1 MSISLVPPSQFRPA
15 TELVNRAALA
25 SRPLHFDGT
34 DVSGAV
40 RGVSRKRP
48 LEGYTGHGPPDDPSV
63 SSSSDRGGRDP
74 PSDGTGVWIPGEPSP
89 AGRSGRGTLGAPGVN
104 WPVNKSRP
112 IYSHFRTSPIPYQL
126 SIVTLCSV
134 QRPSEQWAERSARA
148 VRFHENELLAP
159 VGTENCHKAH
169 KGELVYELIN
179 NDGTPQRDINEYDG
193 YKRVFACVNGLT
205 IFDRIKFSGFMA
217 FNQNASHPDEVGTL
231 QIAGTCTVTHTGP
244 HKIHAG
250 QIVYFSPYP
259 YIRFNDYGKKE
270 PAIWEVGIPGQTGE
284 KDFTGVSLAKFKP
297 ALYGL
302 VEQDTAAFIRSVEK
316 SIDKLLKYA
325 IDGSPGKANDLTE
338 QRLTELAEQ
347 VRSTRFLYDPP
358 LFPMRLYAEVYLW
371 RKAFSY
377 ASNVFLANASTTE
390 RELARAFYRVIT
402 RHYSALQTASMAFR
416 DALGSPMTSYAH
428 MVLEP
433 ATSTEIMD
441 DKYFGVNEIN
451 GGVNYIRNP
460 ELFRETGLTIST
472 LLLEWSRTLLQFYQA
487 DQDDFLKSHCIGTA
501 MRDAMPGHM
510 LDIMI
515 AFYMR

>member
-1 MSISLVPPSQFRPA
+1 MSIALVPSAQFLPA
-15 TELVNRAALA
+15 VQLQNQSALA
-25 SRPLHFDGT
+25 ERPLHFDGT
-34 DVSGAV
+34 DVSSSV
-40 RGVSRKRP
+40 RGPRKRP
-48 LEGYTGHGPPDDPSV
+48 AEGYTGHGPPDDPFV
-63 SSSSDRGGRDP
+63 SSSNDQGRRDF
-74 PSDGTGVWIPGEPSP
+74 PSDGTGVWIPGEPHPS
-89 AGRSGRGTLGAPGVN
+89 GRSGRNTVGAPGVN
-104 WPVNKSRP
+104 WPVSRSRP

-134 QRPSEQWAERSARA
+134 QRPAEQWAERSAKA
-148 VRFHENELLAP
+148 VRFHENQLLAP

-179 NDGTPQRDINEYDG
+179 NDGTPHRDVNEYDG

-205 IFDRIKFSGFMA
+205 IFDRLKFAGFMA

-259 YIRFNDYGKKE
+259 YIRYNDYGKKE

-302 VEQDTAAFIRSVEK
+302 VEQDTIAFIRSLEK
-316 SIDKLLKYA
+316 SIDALLKSH
-325 IDGSPGKANDLTE
+325 IDRLSGGADSLTG
-338 QRLTELAEQ
+338 QMVKQLHEQ

-371 RKAFSY
+371 RKAFSRV
-377 ASNVFLANASTTE
+377 ANVFFSNQSDTE
-390 RELARAFYRVIT
+390 RTLGRDFFQVIL
-402 RHYSALQTASMAFR
+402 RHFSTLQTSSLAFR
-416 DALGSPMTSYAH
+416 DALGSSMSSYSH
-428 MVLEP
+428 MVLQHE
-433 ATSTEIMD
+433 TGVEILE
-441 DKYFGVNEIN
+441 DKYFNRPASSGTDNFLTGET
-451 GGVNYIRNP
+451 
-460 ELFRETGLTIST
+460 FRETKLSITT
-472 LLLEWSRTLLQFYQA
+472 LLMEWSRTLLQFYQA